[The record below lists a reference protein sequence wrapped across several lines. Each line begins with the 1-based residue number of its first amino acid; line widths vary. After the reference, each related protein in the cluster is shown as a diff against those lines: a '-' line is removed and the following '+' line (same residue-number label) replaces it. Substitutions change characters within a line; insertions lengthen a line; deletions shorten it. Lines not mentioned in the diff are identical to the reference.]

1 MYINF
6 ICDNLKEFLQKL
18 RVILWGEAAVNAVNK
33 EKLKN
38 LPAASP
44 QQTKKRIKRLSSLN
58 EDKEPEGKSY
68 IYIYN
73 VKF

>member
-1 MYINF
+1 MYNNF
-6 ICDNLKEFLQKL
+6 SFNFHDTKEFLQKL
-18 RVILWGEAAVNAVNK
+18 RIILWGEAAVTAANK

-58 EDKEPEGKSY
+58 EDKEPEG
-68 IYIYN
+68 N
-73 VKF
+73 